1 MKVKFKDS
9 LVIGFAL
16 FAMFFGAGNLIFPP
30 LLGVVSGTKWFTSFA
45 AFLFADGGL
54 ALLGVIALTRT
65 DGDMEALF
73 TRAGRFIGVLI
84 GSLMILCI
92 GPFLAIPRT
101 AATTYEIGIKPTIG
115 TGLSPIIFA
124 IIFFAIVLVLTIKPS
139 KVVDIVGAFLTP
151 ALLICLAVLI
161 IKGVVSPLGQPLER
175 TLVDNLAVNGI
186 NEGYQT
192 MDAMAS
198 CIFAGIVIS
207 SIRQKGYTERSVMV
221 KATIVAGIV
230 AVIGMAFVYGGLTYL
245 GATVSPI
252 YDNTVERTALIVSIT
267 EGILGGTGKV
277 ILAII
282 VALACLTTAIGLS
295 SSCGNYFSQLTKG
308 KLKYEAIVVAVCV
321 FSAVVSNFGVDKIIA
336 IAAPILGMIYPAV
349 VAFIFLGMINDKI
362 KNNNVF
368 KCAIWVAVI
377 LGVLHTLPGIKAF
390 ENVTALVN
398 FAATLD
404 KLPGGN
410 IGFFWAIPVLIAGI
424 IGRFIP
430 SKNA

>member
-362 KNNNVF
+362 KNDNVF

>member
-362 KNNNVF
+362 KNDNVF

-390 ENVTALVN
+390 ANVTALVN

>member
-207 SIRQKGYTERSVMV
+207 SIRQKGYTERKVMV

-308 KLKYEAIVVAVCV
+308 KLKYEVIVVVVCV

-390 ENVTALVN
+390 ANVTALAN

>member
-362 KNNNVF
+362 KNDNVF

-390 ENVTALVN
+390 ANVTALVN
-398 FAATLD
+398 LAATLD